1 MKSFS
6 QRYGYKPV
14 KTIIQV
20 ETMDDDL
27 RVSLWNELDSYYWSK
42 AEPQHLLESETN
54 KTVLWLLEHIW
65 SEYFKQPT
73 DTIGNKWDAP
83 YKLLRN
89 HFFSFSWNEVYDFVE
104 FVANHYFYDHVNDSF
119 KERCNE
125 VLKREVSGY
134 RFIGDMIS
142 PISSEEEIAE
152 IEEALNT
159 EKPFEPV
166 VIHLRSALDLF
177 SDRESP
183 DYRNSIKESISAVE
197 AMCILI
203 AGSGATLGKALGAI
217 QREGKVTLHPAL
229 RQAFDNLYGYS
240 SDADGIRHALMD
252 ESDLGFED
260 AKLMLVSCSAFIN
273 YLKVKSAKAG
283 IEIETK

>member
-1 MKSFS
+1 
-6 QRYGYKPV
+6 
-14 KTIIQV
+14 
-20 ETMDDDL
+20 MDDEL
-27 RVSLWNELDSYYWSK
+27 RVSLWNELDSHYWSR
-42 AEPQHLLESETN
+42 AEPQILLEGETN
-54 KTVLWLLEHIW
+54 RPILWLLQHIW
-65 SEYFKQPT
+65 SEYFKQPI
-73 DTIGNKWDAP
+73 DTIGNKWANP
-83 YKLLRN
+83 YKRLRN
-89 HFFSFSWNEVYDFVE
+89 HFFSCSWNEVYDFVE
-104 FVANHYFYDHVNDSF
+104 FVANHYYYDHVNEHF
-119 KERCNE
+119 RERCNE

-134 RFIGDMIS
+134 TFIRDTIA
-142 PISSEEEIAE
+142 PISSEEEVAE
-152 IEEALNT
+152 IEEALQT
-159 EKPFEPV
+159 EKPFGPV

-177 SDRESP
+177 SDRDSP

-217 QREGKVTLHPAL
+217 QREGKVTLHPSL

-252 ESDLGFED
+252 EPDLSFED